1 MTVAR
6 VMDGAL
12 AGETVSPAKVV
23 DDIRG
28 HPRLLVHSLITAG
41 MDVARKVVILGRV
54 AGLDTS
60 LDTLLVENVVPKEL
74 QV

>member
-1 MTVAR
+1 
-6 VMDGAL
+6 
-12 AGETVSPAKVV
+12 
-23 DDIRG
+23 
-28 HPRLLVHSLITAG
+28 

-74 QV
+74 QVSTPGSHFVYNLCSFTVPLLFSHHSCTPPSTPELI